1 VEREA
6 VALERLKLHVVIG
19 RGRGDV
25 LQARVVGPDVDL
37 AAAFLDEFTRIRVGS
52 HTNATHA
59 CCIPEGR
66 IDGTLDRRGRRLSF
80 AAAGHRS
87 EVTVGGVLS
96 EAWGVYRLLFK
107 RSVLTA
113 AVVYAPLALLR
124 IAHHASSGSGAQLI
138 SLGIFV
144 LDLAGPLIV
153 QGALIE
159 IVRDVHEGK
168 PPRPIR
174 VLMGRGRE
182 RLWPL
187 LGASLIYA
195 FGVGFGLILL
205 VIPGLI
211 LAARWSLL
219 APLVVLEEQ
228 TLAEARHRSN
238 TLVKGRTGIVL
249 ACIAVPYLVGGSLP
263 LLAFL
268 AQLSFATTILLTF
281 IWSALSA
288 PFNAHVLSVIY
299 YRLADPARP
308 VIDPR
313 VRTWRSVWED
323 R

>member
-1 VEREA
+1 M
-6 VALERLKLHVVIG
+6 
-19 RGRGDV
+19 
-25 LQARVVGPDVDL
+25 
-37 AAAFLDEFTRIRVGS
+37 
-52 HTNATHA
+52 
-59 CCIPEGR
+59 
-66 IDGTLDRRGRRLSF
+66 
-80 AAAGHRS
+80 
-87 EVTVGGVLS
+87 TVGEVLS
-96 EAWGVYRLLFK
+96 QAWIVYRLLFK

-113 AVVYAPLALLR
+113 AVVYALIALLR
-124 IAHHASSGSGAQLI
+124 IAHHASSGPSAQLI
-138 SLGIFV
+138 SLGVFV

-159 IVRDVHEGK
+159 IVRDINEGQA
-168 PPRPIR
+168 PRPIR

-187 LGASLIYA
+187 LGASLVYA

-228 TLAEARHRSN
+228 TVGDARHRSN

-249 ACIAVPYLVGGSLP
+249 VCIAVPYLVGGSLP

-268 AQLSFATTILLTF
+268 AQLSFATTIVLTF

-288 PFNAHVLSVIY
+288 PFYAHVLSVIY
-299 YRLADPARP
+299 YRLADPTKP

-313 VRTWRSVWED
+313 VGIWRSVWEG